1 MNLRRFPAALG
12 AVIITPGAAMREVEA
27 RESGGFWMLVAW
39 SLVAAVTLRF
49 ANLADAQ
56 LEENAPEPAKAG
68 EGRLEKVEADER
80 REEQPELIHPISKG
94 EPGEH
99 KRAGDEV
106 DDALYFRSGDV
117 RGSDLAGGDNVEAGF
132 AGMPA

>member
-1 MNLRRFPAALG
+1 VWRSAAL
-12 AVIITPGAAMREVEA
+12 
-27 RESGGFWMLVAW
+27 
-39 SLVAAVTLRF
+39 F
-49 ANLADAQ
+49 ASLADAQ
-56 LEENAPEPAKAG
+56 LEENALERAEAG

-106 DDALYFRSGDV
+106 DDALYFHSGDV
-117 RGSDLAGGDNVEAGF
+117 HGSDLAAGDNVEASF
-132 AGMPA
+132 AECQLEADDFRTLNFR